1 MYESFYNLRTKPFAL
16 LPDSDF
22 LYPGSTHRAA
32 YSILEYGLIN
42 EAPFMVLTGDPGM
55 GKTSLLQK
63 LISAHG
69 EKHSIGL
76 VTNARY
82 DIEHL
87 LPWILLS
94 LGLSKKQL
102 DPVEAYHLFSEF
114 LIQGSKQHRRVILII
129 DEAQSLG
136 SELLEELR
144 LLSNL
149 NDGKTLKLQIILSG
163 QPDLHTLLQRIDM
176 TQFAQRI
183 VVDYHLEP
191 LSEAETGQCIRHRL
205 KIAGGH
211 PSLFTNKACALVHR
225 LTRGTPRLISQ
236 VCDIALTYGFA
247 EQARV
252 ITSKLVAQAAF
263 DRSKGGILPL
273 AAREELSAL
282 ASAPEDASE
291 IDAAPPQPTSPQ
303 PWPEMPAPEPSPP
316 QSRPASRS
324 PELTATRSV
333 GTPES
338 LYAKGVAM
346 RKEGRLTEAI
356 DMFELAGKS
365 PSYLLKA
372 QAQIGLCH
380 RSMGDH
386 GAAIQAFRSAL
397 SDQSASRNEVIDVQY
412 FLARTLESVGQT
424 AEAATLYRR
433 IAQMNPRFKDAAY
446 RAKELSPKP
455 KHPTNGKRG
464 GASNGS
470 WFGNA
475 IESFTQ
481 LIGSR
486 K

>member
-22 LYPGSTHRAA
+22 LYPGATHRAA

-63 LISAHG
+63 LISEHG

-136 SELLEELR
+136 FELLEELR
-144 LLSNL
+144 LLSNM

-191 LSEAETGQCIRHRL
+191 LSEAETGHCLRHRL

-225 LTRGTPRLISQ
+225 LTRGNPRLISQ

-282 ASAPEDASE
+282 AGAPEDTTE
-291 IDAAPPQPTSPQ
+291 IDAVPPQPSPPQ
-303 PWPEMPAPEPSPP
+303 PKPESPSPELSSP
-316 QSRPASRS
+316 QSRPASPS
-324 PELTATRSV
+324 LELTAARSV
-333 GTPES
+333 GAPEP
-338 LYAKGVAM
+338 LYSKGVEM
-346 RKEGRLTEAI
+346 RKDGRLREAI

-365 PSYLLKA
+365 PSYWLKS

-386 GAAIQAFRSAL
+386 GAAIQAFRAAL
-397 SDQSASRNEVIDVQY
+397 NGQSDSRTEAIDVQY
-412 FLARTLESVGQT
+412 FLARTLESVGQI

-446 RAKELSPKP
+446 RAKELSSKQ

-464 GASNGS
+464 RASNGS

-475 IESFTQ
+475 IESFNQ
-481 LIGSR
+481 LIGGR

>member
-1 MYESFYNLRTKPFAL
+1 MYESFYGLRTKPFAL

-32 YSILEYGLIN
+32 YSLLEYGLIN
-42 EAPFMVLTGDPGM
+42 EAPFMVLTGEPGM

-63 LISAHG
+63 LISEHG
-69 EKHSIGL
+69 GKHSIGL

-82 DIEHL
+82 DIDHL

-94 LGLSKKQL
+94 LGLSKKRL
-102 DPVEAYHLFSEF
+102 DLVEAYHLFSEF

-136 SELLEELR
+136 AELLEELR

-191 LSEAETGQCIRHRL
+191 LSEAESGHCIRHRL
-205 KIAGGH
+205 NVAGGH

-225 LTRGTPRLISQ
+225 LTRGNPRLINQ
-236 VCDIALTYGFA
+236 VCDVALTYGFA

-263 DRSKGGILPL
+263 DRNKGGILPL
-273 AAREELSAL
+273 AALEELSAL
-282 ASAPEDASE
+282 ASAPEDATE
-291 IDAAPPQPTSPQ
+291 IDAAPPPQ
-303 PWPEMPAPEPSPP
+303 PSAPQPSSPP
-316 QSRPASRS
+316 PRPASPS

-333 GTPES
+333 GSPERF
-338 LYAKGVAM
+338 YAQGVAM
-346 RKEGRLTEAI
+346 RQEGRLREAI
-356 DMFELAGKS
+356 DMLELAGKS
-365 PSYLLKA
+365 PSYQLKA

-380 RSMGDH
+380 RTMGDH
-386 GAAIQAFRSAL
+386 GAAIQAFRAAL
-397 SDQSASRNEVIDVQY
+397 DDQSASRKEVIDVQY
-412 FLARTLESVGQT
+412 FLARTLESVEQI

-433 IAQMNPRFKDAAY
+433 ITQMNPSFKDAAS
-446 RAKELSPKP
+446 RAKELSSKP
-455 KHPTNGKRG
+455 KLATNGKRVV
-464 GASNGS
+464 ASNGS

-475 IESFTQ
+475 IKSFNQ

>member
-1 MYESFYNLRTKPFAL
+1 MYEAFYNLRTKPFAL

-22 LYPGSTHRAA
+22 LYPGATHRAA

-63 LISAHG
+63 LISEHG
-69 EKHSIGL
+69 AKHSIGL

-82 DIEHL
+82 DVEHL

-102 DPVEAYHLFSEF
+102 DPVEAYHVFSEF
-114 LIQGSKQHRRVILII
+114 LIQESKQHRRVILII

-191 LSEAETGQCIRHRL
+191 LSETETGRCIRHRL
-205 KIAGGH
+205 QVAGGH

-225 LTRGTPRLISQ
+225 LTRGNPRLINQ
-236 VCDIALTYGFA
+236 VCDVALTYGFA

-273 AAREELSAL
+273 AAVRVHTTH
-282 ASAPEDASE
+282 
-291 IDAAPPQPTSPQ
+291 AAP
-303 PWPEMPAPEPSPP
+303 
-316 QSRPASRS
+316 
-324 PELTATRSV
+324 
-333 GTPES
+333 
-338 LYAKGVAM
+338 
-346 RKEGRLTEAI
+346 
-356 DMFELAGKS
+356 
-365 PSYLLKA
+365 
-372 QAQIGLCH
+372 
-380 RSMGDH
+380 
-386 GAAIQAFRSAL
+386 
-397 SDQSASRNEVIDVQY
+397 
-412 FLARTLESVGQT
+412 
-424 AEAATLYRR
+424 
-433 IAQMNPRFKDAAY
+433 
-446 RAKELSPKP
+446 
-455 KHPTNGKRG
+455 
-464 GASNGS
+464 
-470 WFGNA
+470 
-475 IESFTQ
+475 
-481 LIGSR
+481 
-486 K
+486 

>member
-55 GKTSLLQK
+55 GKTSLLKK
-63 LISAHG
+63 LIAEHG
-69 EKHSIGL
+69 AKHSIGL

-102 DPVEAYHLFSEF
+102 DPVEAYHVFWEF
-114 LIQGSKQHRRVILII
+114 LIQESKQHRRVILLI

-136 SELLEELR
+136 AELLEELR

-163 QPDLHTLLQRIDM
+163 QPDLHALLQRIDM

-191 LSEAETGQCIRHRL
+191 LSETETGHYIRHRL
-205 KIAGGH
+205 QVAGGH

-225 LTRGTPRLISQ
+225 LTRGNPRLMNQ
-236 VCDIALTYGFA
+236 VCDLALTYGFA

-252 ITSKLVAQAAF
+252 ISSKMVAQAAF

-273 AAREELSAL
+273 AAREELAAL
-282 ASAPEDASE
+282 ASAPEDTTE
-291 IDAAPPQPTSPQ
+291 IDAVPPQPS
-303 PWPEMPAPEPSPP
+303 AP
-316 QSRPASRS
+316 QSRPASPS
-324 PELTATRSV
+324 PERTSPQLRPVNRPPEHTATRSI
-333 GTPES
+333 GNPEPF
-338 LYAKGVAM
+338 YTQGVAL
-346 RKEGRLTEAI
+346 KKDGRLREAI
-356 DMFELAGKS
+356 DMLELAGKS
-365 PSYLLKA
+365 PSYLMKA

-380 RSMGDH
+380 KAMGDN
-386 GAAIQAFRSAL
+386 GPAIRAFRAAL
-397 SDQSASRNEVIDVQY
+397 TDESASRTEAIEIQY
-412 FLARTLESVGQT
+412 ILARTLESVEQIE
-424 AEAATLYRR
+424 EAASLYLR
-433 IAQMNPRFKDAAY
+433 IAQVNPRFKDAAY
-446 RAKELSPKP
+446 RAKELSSKRKLPS
-455 KHPTNGKRG
+455 NGKRG
-464 GASNGS
+464 SASNRS
-470 WFGNA
+470 WFGSA

-481 LIGSR
+481 LIGGR